1 MPAHAR
7 HDVRH
12 DEVATVV
19 HVLEAFRTLD
29 PDLPIQYALSFMTIA
44 RNEGISIGELAE
56 RLGIAQSSASRNV
69 AALSRWHSFGKA
81 GLDLVQAQED
91 PRERRRK
98 IVTLTDKGRA
108 FLEELRAIVGN
119 ADVTQTDTRRARSA

>member
-1 MPAHAR
+1 MPTR
-7 HDVRH
+7 IRP
-12 DEVATVV
+12 DEIATVAR
-19 HVLEAFRTLD
+19 VLEAFRTLD

-44 RNEGISIGELAE
+44 QNEGISIGELAE

-81 GLDLVQAQED
+81 GLDLVSAQED

-98 IVTLTDKGRA
+98 VVALTDKGRA
-108 FLEELRAIVGN
+108 FLDELRGIVGN
-119 ADVTQTDTRRARSA
+119 ADPRPDVRRKTA

>member
-1 MPAHAR
+1 MPTR
-7 HDVRH
+7 IRP
-12 DEVATVV
+12 DEIATVTR
-19 HVLEAFRTLD
+19 VLEAFRTLD

-44 RNEGISIGELAE
+44 QNEGISIGELAE

-81 GLDLVQAQED
+81 GLDLVSAQED

-98 IVTLTDKGRA
+98 VVALTDKGRA
-108 FLEELRAIVGN
+108 FLDGLRDIVN
-119 ADVTQTDTRRARSA
+119 PVEPRRKSA

>member
-1 MPAHAR
+1 MPARAHR
-7 HDVRH
+7 
-12 DEVATVV
+12 DEVATIV

-44 RNEGISIGELAE
+44 QSEGISIGELAE

-108 FLEELRAIVGN
+108 FLEDLRAIVSPP
-119 ADVTQTDTRRARSA
+119 TTRQAKTA

>member
-1 MPAHAR
+1 MPTR
-7 HDVRH
+7 IRP
-12 DEVATVV
+12 DEIATVTR
-19 HVLEAFRTLD
+19 VLEAFRTLD

-44 RNEGISIGELAE
+44 QNEGISIGELAD

-81 GLDLVQAQED
+81 GLDLVSAQED

-98 IVTLTDKGRA
+98 VVALTDKGRA
-108 FLEELRAIVGN
+108 FLDALRGIVSDAAPQ
-119 ADVTQTDTRRARSA
+119 ADLRRKSA

>member
-1 MPAHAR
+1 MPARA
-7 HDVRH
+7 RH
-12 DEVATVV
+12 DEVTTVV
-19 HVLEAFRTLD
+19 QVLEAFRKLD

-44 RNEGISIGELAE
+44 QSEGISIGELAE

-98 IVTLTDKGRA
+98 IVTLTDTGRA
-108 FLEELRAIVGN
+108 FLDGLRVIVN
-119 ADVTQTDTRRARSA
+119 PADSRRAAKSA